1 MTTVIEHRGDWR
13 GGDPGTLPWP
23 RSPTA
28 KGVPMQLYAER
39 PIRRTAQLAGDL
51 LALSLVVVAVWLGTS
66 VYDQVMKLR
75 APGDGLVDAGTGLR
89 GTFDSAADTAGGIP
103 LVGDAL
109 ARALHGGSA
118 VGTKFADAGQW
129 QIEAVE
135 NLAWWL
141 AAIIIALPVL
151 TLVVTWL
158 PLRWNFTRRA
168 TAAARLRAL
177 GDAGR
182 DLLALRAL
190 ATQSPG
196 RLAAMG
202 EPANGWR
209 ERDRDVIEKLA
220 GHELARHGLVP

>member
-1 MTTVIEHRGDWR
+1 
-13 GGDPGTLPWP
+13 
-23 RSPTA
+23 
-28 KGVPMQLYAER
+28 MQLYAER
-39 PIRRTAQLAGDL
+39 PIRRTAQLVSDL
-51 LALSLVVVAVWLGTS
+51 LALLVVVLAAWLGTS
-66 VYDQVMKLR
+66 VYDQVLKLR

-89 GTFDSAADTAGGIP
+89 GTFDGAANSAGGIP

-109 ARALHGGSA
+109 AKALHGGSA
-118 VGTKFADAGQW
+118 VGTKLVDSGRW

-168 TAAARLRAL
+168 SAAARLRAM
-177 GDAGR
+177 GDEGL

-190 ATQSPG
+190 ATQPLR
-196 RLAAMG
+196 RLAAVG
-202 EPANGWR
+202 DPATGWR
-209 ERDRDVIEKLA
+209 QRDREIIGKLA
-220 GHELARHGLVP
+220 DRELARHGLVR